1 MKAGPLEFRHHV
13 KLTEYPE
20 SATVTQVLAATTD
33 TCVLTHPI
41 ALLDSSAGAVT
52 TFTLPDGEE
61 GQVLILQPID
71 TNDITITPTSST
83 GWATCVLTALGDVA
97 SLLYVDDTV
106 GWIVIGTA
114 GVSAPPVISV

>member
-13 KLTEYPE
+13 KTTEYPI

-41 ALLDSSAGAVT
+41 VLADSSAGAVT

-61 GQVLILQPID
+61 GQVLVLQPID

-83 GWATCVLTALGDVA
+83 GWATCVLTALGDVVT
-97 SLLYVDDTV
+97 LLYVDDTI